1 MDRHRVVTVARAV
14 VHEVRT
20 EKVTFLAGSVAY
32 HAFVS
37 LLPLLV
43 LVVVVL
49 SSVGGRGLESSFES
63 LVAAALTPNAGRELL
78 AELERASASRTLSVA
93 GIAVLVWGALR
104 VFRGLDTAFSDIY
117 ETEAENTFLDQLGDG
132 LLVLVTFGL
141 AVVVGAALTDAVTG
155 AATGPTGWAL
165 SRLALAL
172 ALTVTLFP
180 MYYVFPDADV
190 SAVEVLPGAVFAGTG
205 LTAAESLFRV
215 YVSWSSAQPDQS
227 VIAAV
232 LVFLSW
238 LYLSGL
244 LLLLGA
250 AVNAVL
256 SNRSA
261 DVDIDPVF
269 GGVRPASDRPAREIV
284 VDDLD
289 RLQRLLT
296 PADGGDG
303 SPASVTLTVD
313 GDSVR
318 LPLPAR
324 VEVDA
329 DPSLFDGDEVGVSMR
344 WRPESNALADDG
356 EGDAP
361 AAGDG
366 GRERSS

>member
-1 MDRHRVVTVARAV
+1 MDRHRVVSLARAV

-20 EKVTFLAGSVAY
+20 EKITFLAGSVAY

-93 GIAVLVWGALR
+93 GVAVLMWGALR

-132 LLVLVTFGL
+132 VLVLVTFGL
-141 AVVVGAALTDAVTG
+141 AVVVGAALTDAVAG
-155 AATGPTGWAL
+155 VATGPAGWAL
-165 SRLALAL
+165 SRFALAL

-190 SAVEVLPGAVFAGTG
+190 SAVEVLPGAVFAGAG

-227 VIAAV
+227 VIAAI

-261 DVDIDPVF
+261 DVDIAPVF
-269 GGVRPASDRPAREIV
+269 GGVQRAPDRPNREAV

-289 RLQRLLT
+289 HLQRLLAA
-296 PADGGDG
+296 ADGDEG
-303 SPASVTLTVD
+303 SPVAVTVSFDSESVTLPPPT
-313 GDSVR
+313 
-318 LPLPAR
+318 R
-324 VEVDA
+324 VEVDTEA
-329 DPSLFDGDEVGVSMR
+329 LLRGRDVGVSM
-344 WRPESNALADDG
+344 WWTPDPDAVDESADS
-356 EGDAP
+356 EAT
-361 AAGDG
+361 AARDG